1 MSSSDEQLRAAERA
15 GKWSMAE
22 GLQHLV
28 DSELVWAWRLRLIV
42 AQDKPTLTGYDQ
54 DAWAAELNYASSD
67 PQIALSELRVLRS
80 MNLRLLKSLRPVQ
93 LARVGIHTERGEERI
108 DHMIRLY
115 LGHDLVHRKQLERI
129 RTSTHSKAV
138 AQLFQTHPD
147 CNMTSLLP
155 HSKSSLFGHRG

>member
-1 MSSSDEQLRAAERA
+1 MDSMSSSDEQLRAAERA

-67 PQIALSELRVLRS
+67 PPIALSELRVLRS

-138 AQLFQTHPD
+138 AQLFQCPPRQEND
-147 CNMTSLLP
+147 ELP
-155 HSKSSLFGHRG
+155 LWYPA